1 MTMSLPRLPR
11 ALRIAA
17 GLMAVA
23 ACLGPRPAL
32 AADAADT
39 LRLRSLAST
48 CAHCH
53 GTNGRSVEGEAMPRL
68 AGQSREF
75 LLTQLLAF
83 RTGARPA
90 TIMHQI
96 TRGYSQEQLEALAT
110 YFSTV
115 K

>member
-1 MTMSLPRLPR
+1 MATGLI
-11 ALRIAA
+11 AL
-17 GLMAVA
+17 A

-32 AADAADT
+32 AADANET
-39 LRLRSLAST
+39 LRMRSLAST

-53 GTNGRSVEGEAMPRL
+53 GTNGRSVDGEAMPRL
-68 AGQSREF
+68 AGQSRDF

-110 YFSTV
+110 YFANV